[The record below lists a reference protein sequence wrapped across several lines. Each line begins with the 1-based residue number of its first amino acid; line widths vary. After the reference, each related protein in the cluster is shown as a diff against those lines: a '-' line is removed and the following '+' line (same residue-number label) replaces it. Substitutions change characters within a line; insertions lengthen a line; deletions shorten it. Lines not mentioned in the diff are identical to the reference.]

1 MTCKVPKG
9 KAQFYGNIFRK
20 FNIPKRFR
28 IITDND
34 LVISE
39 LLNLYA
45 EYTQRESS
53 SIQEICNSESL
64 PVNESEST
72 QPSSDSQSNSLLIAH
87 ETQSEVWSFKTEMRR
102 RIPSRLMKPTLFNA
116 IANSANCYII
126 FGNERGVLTV
136 KGDDSQNIETT
147 TKKLDN
153 VAEAFSIFCASP
165 RVFDFHSW
173 ETESSGVSLSVI
185 DLAHEDARDQM
196 LTTIID
202 PNSAQAPKL
211 ADLGI
216 MVMAKNGAIVRP
228 VRSGHLQ
235 KTVVSSPRT
244 DFWHD
249 LPVLAH
255 GKQPSIPLLRSHIL
269 IRTVPARQPQD
280 VPVQPH
286 AVPTT
291 IEEWVERTLRST
303 PLPLNTVPPL
313 DEVTVDGNRSGPTQ
327 ERRARVRR
335 APEPKRDLSA
345 ASPEHN
351 LPAASPEHNLPA
363 ASPKWD
369 LPVAS
374 PEHNLPAASPKW
386 DLPAALSRLD
396 LPAASQKHDQPA
408 ASPKLIDVEEDPTA
422 EPIND
427 RPAVLPKHSLP
438 AALAELIDIEKEII
452 PEPRNDRPA
461 VLPKHD
467 QPAASPNLID
477 MDDDVVPEP
486 APTSTSGS
494 VVSSYKTA
502 SQFGTRGLSQDLL
515 TGEQEPIWIN
525 SASPLAPGMSATLAP
540 NVTANILSHPR
551 TNTDFQTASTLS
563 IAHKR
568 FTTPKSPASQ
578 LLGQNQDPSWV
589 NRNPV
594 AKAKE
599 ITAPSPIEVRNA
611 GNSRPSIAKQ
621 TSYSAAAKRGN
632 AGPGLRG
639 SPNGAL
645 QGSSPQFQE
654 QLQVKSEVQSRQ
666 FHRTMNQKAANSGSF
681 DLVEASRSATMQI
694 LQSVRAFKGTLKL
707 EVDIGR
713 ILIKTGTLPA
723 TITTG
728 TRFDLRDWSSI
739 FNPSSKSTRAS
750 TFFTTALP
758 ASDMDMS
765 FLMHLKSSAG
775 RKLFPASPSSCKT
788 TYQFLCGTN
797 TGDEEVVVHV
807 ANGGTGSV
815 QVLSTEHLVG
825 AVQWHFPRR
834 QWDARLAVTATEKIG
849 DYQKAVVSITD
860 TLSVTPSPNK
870 KSLVLAA
877 ELGDSGLFF
886 RSARMRR
893 EANFTMDDDIV
904 ISCVEVQNLGPAQER
919 TRYQSLKRGREAVR
933 KDGDLWWEM
942 KVWSRKTNALLQ
954 QSEDLTLGERA
965 NWSAEDIIKGERLQH
980 LHSLATDIV
989 AQIDGMGLAIRET
1002 ATVPTS
1008 TISVA
1013 ARSEMPSRA
1022 SQASSFW

>member
-1 MTCKVPKG
+1 
-9 KAQFYGNIFRK
+9 
-20 FNIPKRFR
+20 
-28 IITDND
+28 
-34 LVISE
+34 
-39 LLNLYA
+39 
-45 EYTQRESS
+45 
-53 SIQEICNSESL
+53 
-64 PVNESEST
+64 
-72 QPSSDSQSNSLLIAH
+72 
-87 ETQSEVWSFKTEMRR
+87 MRR
-102 RIPSRLMKPTLFNA
+102 RIPSRLMKPILFNA

-126 FGNERGVLTV
+126 FENERGVMTV
-136 KGDDSQNIETT
+136 KGDDSQNIKTT

-165 RVFDFHSW
+165 RLFDFHSW

-185 DLAHEDARDQM
+185 DLAHEEARDQM

-216 MVMAKNGAIVRP
+216 VAMAKNGGIVRP

-235 KTVVSSPRT
+235 KTVLSSPRT

-249 LPVLAH
+249 MPVLAH

-269 IRTVPARQPQD
+269 IRAVPARQPHD

-303 PLPLNTVPPL
+303 PLPLNEVPPL
-313 DEVTVDGNRSGPTQ
+313 DEVMVDGNRSGPNQ

-335 APEPKRDLSA
+335 APEPKHDLPA
-345 ASPEHN
+345 APPEHN
-351 LPAASPEHNLPA
+351 LPAVSPKHHLPAASSRFDLPA
-363 ASPKWD
+363 ASPT
-369 LPVAS
+369 
-374 PEHNLPAASPKW
+374 N
-386 DLPAALSRLD
+386 
-396 LPAASQKHDQPA
+396 DQPA
-408 ASPKLIDVEEDPTA
+408 ASLKLIDIEEEVTA
-422 EPIND
+422 EPTND
-427 RPAVLPKHSLP
+427 LPAVLPKYSLS
-438 AALAELIDIEKEII
+438 AALAELIDIEEGFI
-452 PEPRNDRPA
+452 PEPTNDRPV
-461 VLPKHD
+461 VLPKYD
-467 QPAASPNLID
+467 QPAGSPNLID
-477 MDDDVVPEP
+477 IDEYVVPEP

-494 VVSSYKTA
+494 IVSSYKTA

-525 SASPLAPGMSATLAP
+525 SASPLAPGVSAPLAQ
-540 NVTANILSHPR
+540 NVTATTFSHPR
-551 TNTDFQTASTLS
+551 TNLDFQTPSTLS

-568 FTTPKSPASQ
+568 FTTSKSSASQ
-578 LLGQNQDPSWV
+578 LLGQTQDPPWV

-599 ITAPSPIEVRNA
+599 IEAPALIEVMNA

-621 TSYSAAAKRGN
+621 TSYSAAAKRGGN

-645 QGSSPQFQE
+645 QGSSPQLQE
-654 QLQVKSEVQSRQ
+654 QLQVNSEVQSRQ
-666 FHRTMNQKAANSGSF
+666 FHRTMNQKAANPGPI
-681 DLVEASRSATMQI
+681 DLVDASRSATMQI
-694 LQSVRAFKGTLKL
+694 LQSVGAFKGTLKL

-728 TRFDLRDWSSI
+728 TRFDLRDWSSLFI
-739 FNPSSKSTRAS
+739 SSSQSPGANTW
-750 TFFTTALP
+750 FTNALP

-765 FLMHLKSSAG
+765 HLMHLKSSGG
-775 RKLFPASPSSCKT
+775 RKLFPESPSSCSAS
-788 TYQFLCGTN
+788 YQFLCGTN
-797 TGDEEVVVHV
+797 TGDEELVVQV
-807 ANGGTGSV
+807 ANGGSGSV
-815 QVLSTEHLVG
+815 QVLSTEYLAG

-834 QWDARLAVTATEKIG
+834 QWDARLAVKATEKIG

-886 RSARMRR
+886 RSARMLR
-893 EANFTMDDDIV
+893 EAKFAIDKDIV

-942 KVWSRKTNALLQ
+942 KVCSTKTNALLQ

-965 NWSAEDIIKGERLQH
+965 KWEAEDIIKGETLQR

-1002 ATVPTS
+1002 AAVPTS
-1008 TISVA
+1008 TISVG
-1013 ARSEMPSRA
+1013 ARSELPSRA